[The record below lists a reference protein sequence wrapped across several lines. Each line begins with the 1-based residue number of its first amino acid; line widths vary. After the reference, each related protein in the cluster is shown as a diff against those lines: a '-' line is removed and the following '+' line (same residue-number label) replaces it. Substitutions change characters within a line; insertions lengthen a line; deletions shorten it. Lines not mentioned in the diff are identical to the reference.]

1 MALESRTL
9 EDFRDDAAVWVSRA
23 MNNGWARPDW
33 VSVNLTL
40 KCNLACSFCKTCYP
54 VRKELTTREI
64 KDIIDQ
70 TWLWGVKRFN
80 PIGGEPFVRQDL
92 EEILAYACSKDFYI
106 TVTTNGTLI
115 TPERAAKIA
124 QIPYNRLHFNFSID
138 GPNPWHDMGRGA
150 GNFQK
155 CVDGYRNLR
164 EADARAGNPVR
175 KTYINGIIN
184 ALNLSDMPDFLFWCR
199 DELGVQGVQLLN
211 LFRHGNRIDP
221 DVADMWIPKDR
232 LNELDDFVDL
242 AIGFKQHEGDE
253 NFTITNSVGDLQNIK
268 KYYRDELSPLDG
280 KCYSGW
286 KELYINADGR
296 AIMCDGK
303 LDFLNGAF
311 GDVRRQTLKEMWTG
325 PEIAK
330 LRDNVKRCTTPC
342 IQDCYLRRRSDS
354 AFRIARGI
362 SRLVYDELKKRTTK
376 RTLTVPTYADS
387 ALTLQLSDTPELK
400 TSWDGVPWERFKNLT
415 RSSPEPYEAIR
426 EDPFKFYD
434 FRNRGYL
441 NFDRGFLDMTI
452 IRDVVEDAQRNG
464 VRFGSVRLAWEGE
477 PLLHPQVEEILRY
490 LGEAWRKQPFCDRIV
505 IPTRG
510 TLLNHNYCKITGA
523 EFGDVPFT
531 WLFELDAYDKDS
543 FLHTHEEQAWDR
555 CLDNINFLLH
565 ILQEHTPSAT
575 RFILQDTI
583 TAETAADA
591 PRFRDWWA
599 AHLDTY
605 GLSAQVGIWGEPV
618 GAGHWMWFK
627 QVDRPDA
634 AGIREAREQYRQ
646 ALTALDL
653 PTDGGPD
660 DSQRVTCAAYWKT
673 PTISWD
679 GKILLCT
686 VDTQQAV
693 KVGDA
698 NGGELTEQWW
708 KGQRMHQIRKQV
720 LREDFAGL
728 NPCRGCNAPYSPN
741 SCRIT
746 RDEVESYTA
755 TAGR

>member
-1 MALESRTL
+1 MALDSRTL
-9 EDFRDDAAVWVSRA
+9 EDFRDDAAVWVARA
-23 MNNGWARPDW
+23 MNKGWSKPDW

-40 KCNLACSFCKTCYP
+40 KCNLACTFCKTCYP
-54 VRKELTTREI
+54 VRHELTTREI

-70 TWLWGVKRFN
+70 TWLWGVNRFN

-115 TPERAAKIA
+115 TPERAASIA
-124 QIPYNRLHFNFSID
+124 QIAYNRLHFNFSID
-138 GPNPWHDMGRGA
+138 GPNPWHDMGRGE
-150 GNFQK
+150 GNFER
-155 CVDGYRNLR
+155 CVQGYRNLR

-175 KTYINGIIN
+175 KTYINAIIN
-184 ALNLSDMPDFLFWCR
+184 NLNLSDMPDFLFWCR

-221 DVADMWIPKDR
+221 DVEALWIPKER
-232 LNELDDFVDL
+232 QAELSDFIDL
-242 AIGFKQHEGDE
+242 AIGFKDHEGDE

-268 KYYRDELSPLDG
+268 KYYLDELSSLDG

-311 GDVRRQTLKEMWTG
+311 GDIRRQTLKEMWTG
-325 PEIAK
+325 PEIGK
-330 LRDNVKRCTTPC
+330 LRENVKSCTTPC

-354 AFRIARGI
+354 AIRIARGV
-362 SRLVYDELKKRTTK
+362 SRLVYDELKKRYTK
-376 RTLTVPTYADS
+376 RSLEVPSYADS
-387 ALTLQLSDTPELK
+387 ELTLQLSDTPELE
-400 TSWDGVPWERFKNLT
+400 TSWDGVPWERFTNLT
-415 RSSPEPYEAIR
+415 KSSPEPYSAIR

-441 NFDRGFLDMTI
+441 NFDRGFLDMQI
-452 IRDVVEDAQRNG
+452 ISDVIEDAQRNN

-477 PLLHPQVEEILRY
+477 PLLHPQVEEILRF
-490 LGEAWRKQPFCDRIV
+490 LGEAWRRQPFCDRIV

-531 WLFELDAYDKDS
+531 WVFELDGFDKDS
-543 FLHTHEEQAWDR
+543 YLQTHTEQAWDR
-555 CLDNINFLLH
+555 CLDNVNFLLH
-565 ILQEHTPSAT
+565 IVQEHRPAAL
-575 RFILQDTI
+575 RIVLQDTV
-583 TAETAADA
+583 TAETAGDVA
-591 PRFRDWWA
+591 RFRDWWNE
-599 AHLDTY
+599 HLGSY
-605 GLSAQVGIWGEPV
+605 GLIAGVAAWGEPT
-618 GAGHWMWFK
+618 GAGHWLWFK
-627 QVDRPDA
+627 RPDPPDLP
-634 AGIREAREQYRQ
+634 GIREAKEQYRV
-646 ALTALDL
+646 ALDALGL
-653 PTDGGPD
+653 PVSGGPD
-660 DSQRVTCAAYWKT
+660 EVQRKTCASYWKT

-679 GKILLCT
+679 GKIVLCT

-698 NGGELTEQWW
+698 NGGGLTELWW
-708 KGQRMHQIRKQV
+708 QAPRMHQIRKQV
-720 LREDFAGL
+720 MREDFAGL
-728 NPCRGCNAPYSPN
+728 NPCRGCNHPYSPN
-741 SCRIT
+741 ACGLSREET
-746 RDEVESYTA
+746 DA
-755 TAGR
+755 WFAMAGR